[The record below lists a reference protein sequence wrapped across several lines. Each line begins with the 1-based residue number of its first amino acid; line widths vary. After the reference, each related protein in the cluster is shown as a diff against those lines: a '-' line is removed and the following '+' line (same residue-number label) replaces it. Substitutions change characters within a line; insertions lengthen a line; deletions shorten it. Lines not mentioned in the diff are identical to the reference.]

1 MERFPRSSAESNG
14 SQVFVAR
21 QGVFDQTRRI
31 VGYELLTSAT
41 GHDAAEPT
49 DRSAAQVISNAVVAV
64 GLDELTGSRRAFVPV
79 SRRLLLEGLPAVLPP
94 SRMVLQ
100 LGAGIEAD
108 RDVLAA
114 CDRLREAGFTLAIDD
129 FVLTPWTAPLVPY
142 ASFVK
147 MRVADLDAEARTRL
161 LTDQA
166 AGGPALI
173 VKDTD
178 STAVFDA
185 MAAAGCRYFQGDF
198 LGKPIVSS
206 GRTVH
211 AHQLTYLRLL
221 QALNNPARSL
231 DEIED
236 LVKHDAALCF
246 RILRTVNSAGFGLRG
261 TVTSIREALLL
272 LGRDTVRRWASLW
285 GLAGLNERAHTEL
298 VLIATV
304 RARFC
309 EVIAEGLRDEAIGTQ
324 AFLAGLCSLLDAIL
338 ERPMTDVL
346 AGLPVSAD
354 LKAAL
359 LGTDPNGALCR
370 LLDCAAAY
378 ERGRWQR
385 ALDAAASLGIDH
397 ARLPRAYEDA
407 LHWSRELDRQRA
419 AAA

>member
-1 MERFPRSSAESNG
+1 MERFPRRSAEWHGNE
-14 SQVFVAR
+14 VFVAR
-21 QGVFDQTRRI
+21 QGVFDQTRRV
-31 VGYELLTSAT
+31 VGYELLTST
-41 GHDAAEPT
+41 SGDETPQSS
-49 DRSAAQVISNAVVAV
+49 DRSAARIITDAVVSV
-64 GLDELTGSRRAFVPV
+64 GLDELAGSRRAFIPV
-79 SRRLLLEGLPAVLPP
+79 TRRLLLDGLPAVLPP

-114 CDRLREAGFTLAIDD
+114 CDRMREAGFTFAIDD

-147 MRVADLDAEARTRL
+147 MTVADIDAEARTRL

-178 STAVFDA
+178 SMAVFDA
-185 MAAAGCRYFQGDF
+185 MAAVGCRYFQGDF
-198 LGKPIVSS
+198 LGKPVVSS

-221 QALNNPARSL
+221 QALNNPNRSL
-231 DEIED
+231 DELED

-261 TVTSIREALLL
+261 TVTSIREALLM

-309 EVIAEGLRDEAIGTQ
+309 EIVAEHLRDDDLGPQ

-338 ERPMTDVL
+338 ERPMADVL
-346 AGLPVSAD
+346 AGLPVSAE
-354 LKAAL
+354 LKGAL
-359 LGTDPNGALCR
+359 LGTDAASPLRR

-378 ERGRWQR
+378 ERGHWQR

-397 ARLPRAYEDA
+397 ARLPRAYEEA

>member
-1 MERFPRSSAESNG
+1 MERFPRSSAGANG

-31 VGYELLTSAT
+31 VGYELLTSAPK
-41 GHDAAEPT
+41 GESPQAA
-49 DRSAAQVISNAVVAV
+49 DRSAARIISDAVVAV
-64 GLDELTGSRRAFVPV
+64 GLDELSGSRRAFVPV

-100 LGAGIEAD
+100 LAAGIEAD

-114 CDRLREAGFTLAIDD
+114 CDTLRDAGFTIAIDD

-147 MRVADLDAEARTRL
+147 MNVADIDGEVRTRL

-178 STAVFDA
+178 STAVFEA
-185 MAAAGCRYFQGDF
+185 MVAVGCRYFQGDF
-198 LGKPIVSS
+198 LGKPVVTS

-221 QALNNPARSL
+221 QALNNPNRSL
-231 DEIED
+231 DDLED

-261 TVTSIREALLL
+261 TVTSIREALLM

-309 EVIAEGLRDEAIGTQ
+309 EVIAETMQNDEIGPQ

-338 ERPMTDVL
+338 ERPMADVL
-346 AGLPVSAD
+346 AGLPVSSE
-354 LKAAL
+354 LKGAL
-359 LGTDPNGALCR
+359 LGTDADGPLR
-370 LLDCAAAY
+370 KLLECAAAY
-378 ERGRWQR
+378 ERGHWQR
-385 ALDAAASLGIDH
+385 AIDAAAPLGIDH

-407 LHWSRELDRQRA
+407 LRWSRELDRQRA
-419 AAA
+419 VAA

>member
-1 MERFPRSSAESNG
+1 M
-14 SQVFVAR
+14 
-21 QGVFDQTRRI
+21 
-31 VGYELLTSAT
+31 
-41 GHDAAEPT
+41 
-49 DRSAAQVISNAVVAV
+49 
-64 GLDELTGSRRAFVPV
+64 
-79 SRRLLLEGLPAVLPP
+79 
-94 SRMVLQ
+94 
-100 LGAGIEAD
+100 
-108 RDVLAA
+108 
-114 CDRLREAGFTLAIDD
+114 
-129 FVLTPWTAPLVPY
+129 
-142 ASFVK
+142 
-147 MRVADLDAEARTRL
+147 
-161 LTDQA
+161 
-166 AGGPALI
+166 
-173 VKDTD
+173 
-178 STAVFDA
+178 AVFEA
-185 MAAAGCRYFQGDF
+185 MAAVGCRYFQGAF
-198 LGKPIVSS
+198 LGHPVVSS

-221 QALNNPARSL
+221 QALNNPNRSL
-231 DEIED
+231 DELED

-309 EVIAEGLRDEAIGTQ
+309 EIIAESLRDEEIGTQ

-338 ERPMTDVL
+338 ERPMPDVL
-346 AGLPVSAD
+346 AGLPVTAE
-354 LKAAL
+354 LKGAL
-359 LGTDPNGALCR
+359 LGTDASSALRR

-378 ERGRWQR
+378 ERGHWQR

-397 ARLPRAYEDA
+397 ARLPRAYEEA

>member
-1 MERFPRSSAESNG
+1 MERFPRKSDTSTGNRAL
-14 SQVFVAR
+14 VAR
-21 QGVFDQTRRI
+21 QGVFDQARRI
-31 VGYELLTSAT
+31 VGYELLTNAAGTETGPSA
-41 GHDAAEPT
+41 
-49 DRSAAQVISNAVVAV
+49 DRSAARLISDAVVAV

-114 CDRLREAGFTLAIDD
+114 CDTLRDAGFTIAIDD
-129 FVLTPWTAPLVPY
+129 FILTPWTAALVPY

-147 MRVADLDAEARTRL
+147 MNVADIDAEVRTRL

-178 STAVFDA
+178 SMAVFEA
-185 MAAAGCRYFQGDF
+185 MVAVGCRYFQGEF
-198 LGKPIVSS
+198 LGKPVVSS

-221 QALNNPARSL
+221 QALNNPNRSL
-231 DEIED
+231 DDLED

-309 EVIAEGLRDEAIGTQ
+309 EVIAETLRDEEIGPQ

-338 ERPMTDVL
+338 ERPMADVL
-346 AGLPVSAD
+346 AGLPVSSE
-354 LKAAL
+354 LKGAL
-359 LGTDPNGALCR
+359 LGTDPGSALR
-370 LLDCAAAY
+370 KLLDCAAAY
-378 ERGRWQR
+378 ERGHWQR

-397 ARLPRAYEDA
+397 ARLPLAYEDA

-419 AAA
+419 IAA